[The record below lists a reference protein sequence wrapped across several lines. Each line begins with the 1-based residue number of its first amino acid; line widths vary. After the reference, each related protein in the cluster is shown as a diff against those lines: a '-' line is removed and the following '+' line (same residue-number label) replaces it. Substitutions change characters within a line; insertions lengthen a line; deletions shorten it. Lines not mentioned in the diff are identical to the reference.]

1 MSIHV
6 AQILV
11 AEDGQRV
18 LEVLVSHD
26 FDLLLSDIVKPEAD
40 GVTLALKAKQDWL
53 EMRILLISA

>member
-18 LEVLVSHD
+18 LEVLANHD
-26 FDLLLSDIVKPEAD
+26 FDLLLSDIVKPEVD
-40 GVTLALKAKQDWL
+40 GVTLAL
-53 EMRILLISA
+53 